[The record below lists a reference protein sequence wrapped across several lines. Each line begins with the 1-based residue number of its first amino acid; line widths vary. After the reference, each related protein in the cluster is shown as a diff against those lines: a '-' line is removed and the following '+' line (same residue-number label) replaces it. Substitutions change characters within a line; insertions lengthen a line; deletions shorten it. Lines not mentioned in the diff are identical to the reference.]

1 MKLSF
6 IKKCVWLGML
16 ISVQVLDD
24 DGEGVEDG
32 SCQKRMKILR
42 KLVI

>member
-6 IKKCVWLGML
+6 IKKCVWLGM
-16 ISVQVLDD
+16 QVLDD